1 MIYNDSNNFGIRA
14 ILKFESEFDFE
25 MANAQFDKIDIEKEL
40 KEKLS
45 LGLFEIVFSHENNIS
60 NF

>member
-1 MIYNDSNNFGIRA
+1 MIYNDGDNFGNRNV
-14 ILKFESEFDFE
+14 LKFEAEFDFE
-25 MANAQFDKIDIEKEL
+25 MANAQFDKIDIEKEI

-45 LGLFEIVFSHENNIS
+45 LGMFEKVLSHENNMD